1 MEYTII
7 SVISIIIGPLI
18 SFFIFNNKKESN
30 KNIYNSYFQGQIE
43 EILPHNKYKMV
54 R

>member
-7 SVISIIIGPLI
+7 SVTSIIIGALI
-18 SFFIFNNKKESN
+18 SFFIFKGSN
-30 KNIYNSYFQGQIE
+30 KNIYNIYFQGQIK
-43 EILPHNKYKMV
+43 EILSHDKYKMV